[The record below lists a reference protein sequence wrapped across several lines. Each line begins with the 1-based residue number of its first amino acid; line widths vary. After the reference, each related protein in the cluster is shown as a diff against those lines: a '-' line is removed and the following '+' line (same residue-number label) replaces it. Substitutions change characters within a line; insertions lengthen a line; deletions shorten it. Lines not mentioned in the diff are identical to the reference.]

1 MRDDELLELLG
12 QLDPARSE
20 EPPAPGSSRYT
31 AIKEQAMS
39 TNLSTNITPVEES
52 APGTDP
58 IPAAPPSS
66 PPHRRWRYV
75 AAAAAAV
82 VVVAGTVVLRP
93 GNERSAEATIA
104 AAADELAQVTSL
116 RSDMRFDNVAFGEGE
131 TTIAVSGHDHESRSE
146 ISTDGG
152 TESPRFVVVDNIEYY
167 TDSTGRTTAEP
178 FNGYDDEDGSFGE
191 SSAAVVTAVLEDADV
206 DEVGS
211 EEVRGA
217 EATHYRLQL
226 ADAGESALAALSDKQ
241 QDWFGLIIGDG
252 GLNGNA
258 TVDIWVADGL
268 VRRFEIS
275 SPDYG
280 SQSVEFYDFNA
291 DITITPPPGPYA
303 ESSAD

>member
-39 TNLSTNITPVEES
+39 TDISMGTTPIEES
-52 APGTDP
+52 APGADP
-58 IPAAPPSS
+58 TTPAPPSRRA
-66 PPHRRWRYV
+66 HRRWRYV

-82 VVVAGTVVLRP
+82 VVAAGTVVLRP
-93 GNERSAEATIA
+93 GNERSASATIA
-104 AAADELAQVTSL
+104 AAADELAEVTSL
-116 RSDMRFDNVAFGEGE
+116 RSDMRFDNIAFEEGE
-131 TTIAVSGHDHESRSE
+131 VSIAVSGPDHMSVWRMSE
-146 ISTDGG
+146 DGG
-152 TESPRFVVVDNIEYY
+152 AESGRFVVVDNIEYRIEP
-167 TDSTGRTTAEP
+167 SGLITAEP

-191 SSAAVVTAVLEDADV
+191 SSAAVVNAVLEDADV

-211 EEVRGA
+211 EEVRGV

-226 ADAGESALAALSDKQ
+226 ADAGESALAGLSDKQ

-252 GLNGNA
+252 GLNGDA

-303 ESSAD
+303 EPPAD

>member
-39 TNLSTNITPVEES
+39 TSTSTNITPVEES

-58 IPAAPPSS
+58 IPAAPPSR

-75 AAAAAAV
+75 AAAAAV

-93 GNERSAEATIA
+93 GNERSASATIA
-104 AAADELAQVTSL
+104 AAADELTEVTSL
-116 RSDMRFDNVAFGEGE
+116 RADMRFDNIAFDGGDVS
-131 TTIAVSGHDHESRSE
+131 IAVSGLDSESVWRMDA
-146 ISTDGG
+146 DGG
-152 TESPRFVVVDNIEYY
+152 AESGRFVMVDNIEYRIEP
-167 TDSTGRTTAEP
+167 SGRTTAEP
-178 FNGYDDEDGSFGE
+178 VDTYMDEEGGSFGE
-191 SSAAVVTAVLEDADV
+191 SSAAVLTAVLEDADV

-211 EEVRGA
+211 DEIQGV
-217 EATHYRLQL
+217 EATHYRLEL
-226 ADAGESALAALSDKQ
+226 ADAGESALAALPDQQ

-303 ESSAD
+303 ESPAD